1 MPPCLKTD
9 KMAELSPEE
18 FKKSLFT
25 TFRSRGVLEALK
37 SQLRN
42 RLIKELQE
50 TAGKDDLA
58 ELHGQ
63 SENTETVCKLAANS
77 LVADHLKRCNYEYSL
92 SVFMPESGLQEHKLL
107 TMRDILLLL
116 KIREGSELYKNME
129 IVLDKHGSSNG
140 LLVEF
145 LSALGVSNDHG
156 KSSKAVQASLKQL
169 SSIEDK
175 LQSVERQYL
184 KNLQTENQKWSSQ
197 TEKWLLGLHKQW
209 EHDKKKLLEEEL
221 GYLKATELAR
231 VRFEE
236 KEKYQREVQTI
247 RKQLEEKYA
256 AKAEKLKADEREKLQ
271 LLSTQQQLQEE
282 EAHAQRQKLL
292 EDMLSLKQRETEFDL
307 NHQMKAKTLKL
318 EEERIN
324 VLSQELKIKKSLL
337 EDAEANFNRRLD
349 EEVQRYKLKCDE
361 ESHDRRQTLELREKR
376 LQRDLDGFERKQ
388 GVYINTSDELQRTK
402 GKLKELQI
410 QLDDNKTQLA
420 LALQQKE
427 MMSIKLSEDLEAI
440 KERDDALAKE
450 NAILNRNLLKYEDE
464 EKGNQRLIS
473 ELREK
478 SMESAADLL
487 HLRDQLKQMEKTA
500 KSKEKS
506 WKDYKTKMESRL
518 DEECQKRLKY
528 QQLYEE
534 TMMSQ
539 SALNQEVADLK
550 LTLQQTQQVL
560 DVELGRRRA
569 NSIPCM
575 ESMPSELE
583 SPAVNTTQWEGD
595 RTSVTDSA
603 MDETS
608 STVVMIAQSK
618 ELFDR
623 LEKEAK
629 ELEESYQKFQS
640 RINQMEL
647 DVHSTS
653 RSPDLHYPT
662 QNLHGNTSFD

>member
-1 MPPCLKTD
+1 
-9 KMAELSPEE
+9 MAELSPEE

-63 SENTETVCKLAANS
+63 AENTETVCKLAANS

-156 KSSKAVQASLKQL
+156 KASKAVQASLKQL

-197 TEKWLLGLHKQW
+197 TEKRLLGLHKQW
-209 EHDKKKLLEEEL
+209 EQDKKKLLEEEL

-307 NHQMKAKTLKL
+307 NHQMQAKTLKL

-361 ESHDRRQTLELREKR
+361 EFHDRRQTLELREKR

-410 QLDDNKTQLA
+410 QLDDNKSQLA

-595 RTSVTDSA
+595 RTSLTDSA

-653 RSPDLHYPT
+653 RSPDLHHPT

>member
-1 MPPCLKTD
+1 
-9 KMAELSPEE
+9 MAELSPEE

-209 EHDKKKLLEEEL
+209 EHDKKKLLEEE
-221 GYLKATELAR
+221 
-231 VRFEE
+231 
-236 KEKYQREVQTI
+236 
-247 RKQLEEKYA
+247 LEEKYA